1 MTRRGWLL
9 FGAMAVVWGIP
20 YLLIKVAVSDLSPI
34 TLVLLRTAIG
44 ALPLVP
50 LALARGDVAPLL
62 RRWRAVLAYT
72 VVEVA
77 LPWLLLSNAER
88 RLTSSLT
95 GLLIATVPLVGAVL
109 GVLTGSAD
117 RLDAR
122 RAIGLVVGLVGV
134 AALLG
139 LDLSIVD
146 AGAVVQVGLVA
157 VGYATGPMI
166 IARRLSGV
174 SSLGVVAA
182 SLALTALVYL
192 PLGLTHLPPAFPPV
206 RVLVA
211 VAILGAVCTALAF
224 LLFFALIAEVGPLRA
239 QAITYVNPAVALALG
254 VALLGEPFTLGAV
267 VGFALILL
275 GLLLATRRPRGQARS
290 VRHRRDVPAEHVLGD

>member
-109 GVLTGSAD
+109 GVLIGSAD

-122 RAIGLVVGLVGV
+122 RAVGLVVGFVGV

-166 IARRLSGV
+166 V
-174 SSLGVVAA
+174 
-182 SLALTALVYL
+182 
-192 PLGLTHLPPAFPPV
+192 
-206 RVLVA
+206 
-211 VAILGAVCTALAF
+211 
-224 LLFFALIAEVGPLRA
+224 
-239 QAITYVNPAVALALG
+239 
-254 VALLGEPFTLGAV
+254 
-267 VGFALILL
+267 
-275 GLLLATRRPRGQARS
+275 
-290 VRHRRDVPAEHVLGD
+290 